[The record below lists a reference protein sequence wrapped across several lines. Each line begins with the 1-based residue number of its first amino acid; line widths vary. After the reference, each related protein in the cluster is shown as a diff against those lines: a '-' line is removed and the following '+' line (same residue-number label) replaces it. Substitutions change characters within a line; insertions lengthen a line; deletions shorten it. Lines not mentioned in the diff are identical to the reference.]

1 MWGIKLL
8 NRLISI
14 NNDITHK
21 EYESIK
27 NLLKRYSITPDKV
40 EKVRSVYKIIC
51 SNRNYCLKKMKHGN
65 KKALKGLLLVEYLK
79 KNGFDNAAGYIE
91 TTDGK
96 ECINTKHN
104 IYYLTEWIEGNE
116 CTFNDIEEV
125 KRAAVLLADFHNKSK
140 GFASD
145 DLQIRSN
152 IKNWPK
158 ILQEEMQNLD
168 TFKSIINNKKIK
180 SSFDKEYLSAI
191 KLLDEFFKLSI
202 NLLEKSH
209 YMDISIAAKKENTL
223 CHDSFYYQNVL
234 VDKDGKMYLIDL
246 DSTIYDIH
254 SYDLAKFIRRVMFKS
269 EYAWNFDAAKEII
282 ASYCSINPLS
292 KEEYEILLSFIIFP
306 HKFWKLGKKRYI
318 KKKKWT
324 EDKYQKKLNRILKY
338 LDREKEFINSFLAYY
353 NIEQE

>member
-27 NLLKRYSITPDKV
+27 NLLKRYSITPDKI

-51 SNRNYCLKKMKHGN
+51 SDRNYCLKKMKHGN

-140 GFASD
+140 GFKSD

-338 LDREKEFINSFLAYY
+338 LDREKEFINSFLTYY